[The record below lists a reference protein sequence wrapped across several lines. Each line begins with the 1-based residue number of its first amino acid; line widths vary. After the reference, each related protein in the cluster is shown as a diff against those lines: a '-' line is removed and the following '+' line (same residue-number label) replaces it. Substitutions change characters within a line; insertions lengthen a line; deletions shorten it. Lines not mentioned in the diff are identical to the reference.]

1 MNSLNEDIV
10 TCSICSIQFLSCNEG
25 VHGYIGIIEFA
36 FCQECLGGVQDM
48 VENNHICPEGGY
60 FEGGI
65 EDVDDL

>member
-1 MNSLNEDIV
+1 M
-10 TCSICSIQFLSCNEG
+10 
-25 VHGYIGIIEFA
+25 HGYIGIIEFA

-48 VENNHICPEGGY
+48 VENNHICPECGY